1 MKAYL
6 GVVKSVMIG
15 PRASAHER
23 GGKWPIRTFL
33 VMIVTFC

>member
-6 GVVKSVMIG
+6 RILKSVMIG

-23 GGKWPIRTFL
+23 GDKWPIRTFL
-33 VMIVTFC
+33 VMTVTFC